1 MTHQM
6 EKPVDPE
13 DLYRAWG
20 DDVVSARPI
29 LTGDVFDGVQLIDT
43 DGTKRHKTVMVLDH
57 PCSLRTDGV
66 NLMPRLTVAE
76 VRHRQPGK
84 WEGCYNR
91 FFLPAPFPGAEGPK
105 QPSAAFF
112 DACYHVSPEQLE
124 AGTRL
129 ACLSDFG
136 LNLLLQRRVHHF
148 SRVVVPTFEFQN
160 ANGGVY
166 DEADL
171 VEEWCLDREEDG
183 LKPLEAAAECVAW
196 LREEEDGVRRQ
207 VLLRDPQRRSNVRRQ
222 MRGYLRKMHKGT
234 S

>member
-13 DLYRAWG
+13 DLYRAYG
-20 DDVVSARPI
+20 EDVVAARPI

-43 DGTKRHKTVMVLDH
+43 DGTKQHKTVMVLDH

-76 VRHRQPGK
+76 VRQRQPGK

-91 FFLPAPFPGAEGPK
+91 FFLPAPFPGAESPK

-124 AGTRL
+124 AGIRQ

-171 VEEWCLDREEDG
+171 VEEWCLDREEKG
-183 LKPLEAAAECVAW
+183 LKPFEAAAECVAW

-207 VLLRDPQRRSNVRRQ
+207 ILLRDPQRRSNVRRQ
-222 MRGYLRKMHKGT
+222 MRAYLRELRKGAG
-234 S
+234 

>member
-1 MTHQM
+1 M
-6 EKPVDPE
+6 
-13 DLYRAWG
+13 
-20 DDVVSARPI
+20 
-29 LTGDVFDGVQLIDT
+29 
-43 DGTKRHKTVMVLDH
+43 
-57 PCSLRTDGV
+57 
-66 NLMPRLTVAE
+66 
-76 VRHRQPGK
+76 
-84 WEGCYNR
+84 
-91 FFLPAPFPGAEGPK
+91 
-105 QPSAAFF
+105 
-112 DACYHVSPEQLE
+112 
-124 AGTRL
+124 

-222 MRGYLRKMHKGT
+222 MRGYLRKMRKGT